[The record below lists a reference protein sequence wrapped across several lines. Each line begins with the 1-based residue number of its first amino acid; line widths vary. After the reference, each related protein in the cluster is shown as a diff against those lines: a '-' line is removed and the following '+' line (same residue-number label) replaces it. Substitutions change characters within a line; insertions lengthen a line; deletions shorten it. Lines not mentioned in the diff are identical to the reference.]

1 MRGPLARLSRRQL
14 VIAAAAAVVGVIVIV
29 VLVIVLSSDAP
40 PPATIES
47 AVESVRQ
54 QDQQEAAQSE
64 RQSDTATSEAEA
76 ASQTEQQSDATAD
89 QQSSGPQQAVSA
101 AAEEDSDGETSSA
114 SDEDSAASGYGD
126 DYGSTTEDATRQSE
140 PEQEQSA
147 QAEQQAQQQA
157 AASVAAPTSLADLA
171 GTWTLSERGESFVG
185 YRIGEELANIGTA
198 TAVGRTGEITAT
210 LEFDGAAITSVTIEA
225 DLRTLR
231 SDQSFRDSALRT
243 RGLETDT
250 YPFATFTLTEPIAIA
265 DLPAADEPVSI
276 DCVQGTL
283 DLHGVT
289 NEVCIAL
296 EGQLLDGELVVV
308 VGSTEIALAD
318 YEIEPPT
325 GFRVLSI
332 EEVGLMEFQIVFER
346 AQ

>member
-1 MRGPLARLSRRQL
+1 MWGPLARLSRRQL
-14 VIAAAAAVVGVIVIV
+14 LIGAAGAVVGAIVIV
-29 VLVIVLSSDAP
+29 VLVIVLTGDAP

-54 QDQQEAAQSE
+54 EEEQ
-64 RQSDTATSEAEA
+64 TA
-76 ASQTEQQSDATAD
+76 ASAAEQDDAADTEEQSQQGQEETSSEQAATQGGEQGQQSQSGEPQSDAASMQED
-89 QQSSGPQQAVSA
+89 SGDAEVSA
-101 AAEEDSDGETSSA
+101 GA
-114 SDEDSAASGYGD
+114 YGD
-126 DYGSTTEDATRQSE
+126 NYGSDDEGGDEETIAAADEQGE
-140 PEQEQSA
+140 PEQEQ
-147 QAEQQAQQQA
+147 QARP
-157 AASVAAPTSLADLA
+157 AAPTALVDLA
-171 GTWTLSERGESFVG
+171 GAWTLSERGESFVG

-198 TAVGRTGEITAT
+198 TAVGRTSDIIAT
-210 LEFDGAAITSVTIEA
+210 LEFDGSEIMSVVIEA

-243 RGLETDT
+243 RGLESDT
-250 YPFATFTLTEPIAIA
+250 YPFATFTLTESIPIA
-265 DLPAADEPVSI
+265 DLPASAEVVRVE
-276 DCVQGTL
+276 CVRGTL
-283 DLHGVT
+283 ELHGVT

-296 EGQLLDGELVVV
+296 EGQLVDGELVVV

-346 AQ
+346 AE